1 VSAQPLAFYV
11 ALSLLAGVFIPI
23 MAALSGGMS
32 RAVGNA
38 QIASLLVVTG
48 AFLMVLAF
56 TLATASG
63 GFSMARLAHATPLQ
77 LASGFAMAFY
87 LLSITYLAPRFGVG
101 NAVMLVVAG
110 QIASSAVIDHFG
122 LFGAPHKPI
131 DLLRA
136 AGLAIMVTG
145 VVIAQVAANG
155 AKPLPH

>member
-1 VSAQPLAFYV
+1 MSGQPIAFYV
-11 ALSLLAGVFIPI
+11 ALSLLAGVLIPI
-23 MAALSGGMS
+23 MAALSGAMGRTFS
-32 RAVGNA
+32 NP

-56 TLATASG
+56 TLATAG
-63 GFSMARLAHATPLQ
+63 QGFAWSRVAEATPLQ

-110 QIASSAVIDHFG
+110 QIASAAVIDHFG

-131 DLLRA
+131 DFLRA
-136 AGLAIMVTG
+136 AGLVIMVVG
-145 VVIAQVAANG
+145 VVIAQTAASAARPQN
-155 AKPLPH
+155 